1 MWYPLATQKESAMSI
16 TVNVHGPVADII
28 LSGEIDYSS
37 QEAFREAKN
46 RAVTAANTREV
57 QVHFTDV
64 TFIDSSC
71 IRALLILQKQAE
83 NKGIP
88 LTLVDCNGP
97 IRDIFEIGGFD
108 AMFTFL

>member
-1 MWYPLATQKESAMSI
+1 MSI
-16 TVNVHGPVADII
+16 TVNIHGPIASII

-37 QEAFREAKN
+37 QEAFREASHK
-46 RAVTAANTREV
+46 AVTAANIREI

-71 IRALLILQKQAE
+71 IRALIVLQKQADQ
-83 NKGIP
+83 KGLP
-88 LTLVDCNGP
+88 LTLVDCNNP

>member
-1 MWYPLATQKESAMSI
+1 MSI
-16 TVNVHGPVADII
+16 TVNVHGPIANII

-37 QEAFREAKN
+37 QEAFREASHK
-46 RAVTAANTREV
+46 AVTAANIREI
-57 QVHFTDV
+57 QVHFGDV

-71 IRALLILQKQAE
+71 IRALLMLQKQAD

-88 LTLVDCNGP
+88 LTLVDCIDP

-108 AMFTFL
+108 SMFTFL